1 MKAVQVKSE
10 ITQCKTIEISEL
22 LNKFIRYVDV
32 SPSSVR
38 AYVFGVKAFI
48 RYLSENGISA
58 PTRNTILEYKKHYPR
73 QKAQVRYHYIFQVY
87 AVFLHGAQVRI
98 YTVILLPA

>member
-32 SPSSVR
+32 QPSSVR
-38 AYVFGVKAFI
+38 VYVFGVKAFI
-48 RYLSENGISA
+48 R
-58 PTRNTILEYKKHYPR
+58 
-73 QKAQVRYHYIFQVY
+73 
-87 AVFLHGAQVRI
+87 
-98 YTVILLPA
+98 